1 MVDLERLVLL
11 PGVVA
16 ALRFNDDGAPAEAV
30 GDLDQVDVQ
39 LAAELCYANGRF
51 MHHNSDMLMT
61 FSGKAGWPARGWMMN
76 GARLSVCGAG
86 EVACFVRNGEASLNA
101 LFRILDEI

>member
-1 MVDLERLVLL
+1 MLDLERLVLL

-16 ALRFNDDGAPAEAV
+16 ALRFNDDGTPAEAV

-61 FSGKAGWPARGWMMN
+61 FSGKEGWPARGWVMN
-76 GARLSVCGAG
+76 GERLSVCGG
-86 EVACFVRNGEASLNA
+86 GDVACFVRNGEASFNA
-101 LFRILDEI
+101 LFHLLAEI